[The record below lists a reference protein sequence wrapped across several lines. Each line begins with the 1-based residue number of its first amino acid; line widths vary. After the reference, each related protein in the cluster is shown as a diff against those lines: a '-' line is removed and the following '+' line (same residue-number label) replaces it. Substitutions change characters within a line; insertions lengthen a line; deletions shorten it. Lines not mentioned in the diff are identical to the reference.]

1 MPQAQEDELIEVFF
15 TGDQMVAQTAIE
27 EVLAPA
33 GIDAYVHDRMSH
45 ALPAPASMPGGYF
58 VAVPA
63 DQAVEAAQ
71 ALRDALTDGA
81 LMDGE
86 VADLGGDEPPAS
98 A

>member
-1 MPQAQEDELIEVFF
+1 MPAAQEDELIEVFF
-15 TGDQMVAQTAIE
+15 TGDQMVAKTAIE

-33 GIDAYVHDRMSH
+33 GIDAFVHDRVSH

-63 DQAVEAAQ
+63 DRAVEAAQ
-71 ALRDALTDGA
+71 ALRDALSDGA
-81 LMDGE
+81 LADGE
-86 VADLGGDEPPAS
+86 VAELADEEPKS